1 MSERKDQEYFA
12 DGMAEEVLNLLTQLP
27 QLKVIA
33 RTSSFSFKGREVDV
47 ATIATALNV
56 AHVLEGSIR
65 KSGDTVRITAQLI
78 RTSDSS
84 HLWSQTYTRP
94 LTDVFQVQDDIATA
108 VVAALK
114 VKLLPEQQVTN
125 RYRTA
130 STEAYNQYLLGKQYF
145 DRGTPDDFHRAV
157 AAYRRAIELDPDY
170 ASAYT
175 KLVFAQY
182 FASEYTGSLEREA
195 AGKDAAMGLANR
207 AVALAPELADAYA
220 ARGFL
225 LLYWTRD
232 LDGARTDLEHAL
244 RLEPSSVEALKL
256 YGGLLYTSGRA
267 QDSRDVAI
275 RLVELDPLSSQAWL
289 YLGDTLLATRQWT
302 RARDA
307 LGRSLAISP
316 DSIFAHWS
324 LGMLEMLLGHPREA
338 REAFLK
344 TDSFWRLAGLAMA
357 EHLLGHAQES
367 QQALD
372 ELVATSSAYYQIALV
387 HAWRGDNDKA
397 FVALQKAYDT
407 HDGGLL
413 ALKSDPMADAL
424 RSDPRYA
431 VMLKKMGLPP

>member
-1 MSERKDQEYFA
+1 
-12 DGMAEEVLNLLTQLP
+12 MAEEVLNLLTQLP

-33 RTSSFSFKGREVDV
+33 RTSSFSFKGKDVDV
-47 ATIATALNV
+47 ATIARQLNV
-56 AHVLEGSIR
+56 AHVLEGSVR

-78 RTSDSS
+78 RASDSS

-94 LTDVFQVQDDIATA
+94 LTDVFQVQDEIAAA

-130 STEAYNQYLLGKQYF
+130 NIEAYNQYLLGNQYF
-145 DRGTPDDFHRAV
+145 DRSTPDDFGRAV
-157 AAYRRAIELDPDY
+157 AAYRKAIELDPDY
-170 ASAYT
+170 ASAYA

-195 AGKDAAMGLANR
+195 AGKNDAMDLANR
-207 AVALAPELADAYA
+207 AIASAPDLADGYA
-220 ARGFL
+220 ARGYL

-232 LDGARTDLEHAL
+232 LEGARTDLERAL
-244 RLEPSSVEALKL
+244 RLDPGSVEAQKL
-256 YGGLLYTSGRA
+256 YGGLLFTLGRA

-275 RLVELDPLSSQAWL
+275 RRVELDPLSSTEWL
-289 YLGDTLLATRQWT
+289 ILGQSFLATREWP

-307 LGRSLAISP
+307 LEHALTISP
-316 DSIFAHWS
+316 DSIFAFWS
-324 LGMLEMLLGHPREA
+324 LGQLELLQGRPREA
-338 REAFLK
+338 REAFLR

-357 EHLLGHAQES
+357 EHSLGHAQES

-387 HAWRGDNDKA
+387 HAWRGDKNKA
-397 FVALQKAYDT
+397 FAALQKAYDT

-424 RSDPRYA
+424 RSDPRYTA
-431 VMLKKMGLPP
+431 MVKKMGLSP